1 MSETEQEAP
10 LIRNADDLVR
20 EVRLAKMLDKPVR
33 LTWVILVINV
43 ALFLAAWGYGEVALR
58 EGLGLSAKVLNVG
71 QLTFV
76 TGMKLTEQIAAG
88 QWWRLI
94 SSAFVH
100 MDWSHILFN
109 GYGLYVLGPIIEK
122 FYGRWRWLV
131 VYFGAAII
139 SSLASFFLN
148 DAISGGASGAIYGLV
163 GAAFVFGYKY
173 KDELPA
179 RVSRALTSGMLPWV
193 VVGIGVGF
201 LDILPMDNAAHIGG
215 LVSGAALAAMMKSE
229 AVAEQRS
236 KVGELAVRGF
246 AGVLV
251 GLTIL
256 TSVFWVNELRECT
269 TSEQQ
274 YLQCYP
280 QVAPALGFE
289 LVTGVEDGKAT
300 DPPSKE

>member
-1 MSETEQEAP
+1 
-10 LIRNADDLVR
+10 
-20 EVRLAKMLDKPVR
+20 
-33 LTWVILVINV
+33 
-43 ALFLAAWGYGEVALR
+43 
-58 EGLGLSAKVLNVG
+58 VLNVG

-76 TGMKLTEQIAAG
+76 SGMKLTEQIAAG

-131 VYFGAAII
+131 IYFGAAIL
-139 SSLASFFLN
+139 SALASYVLN
-148 DAISGGASGAIYGLV
+148 DAMSGGASGAIYGLV
-163 GAAFVFGYKY
+163 GASLVFGYKY
-173 KDELPA
+173 RSELPE
-179 RVSRALTSGMLPWV
+179 RVSKALTSGMLPWV
-193 VVGIGVGF
+193 VFGIGIGF
-201 LDILPMDNAAHIGG
+201 LDILPMDNAAHVGG
-215 LVSGAALAAMMKSE
+215 LVSGGALALMMKSE
-229 AVAEQRS
+229 AVADTRS
-236 KVGELAVRGF
+236 KFSDLAMRAL

-256 TSVFWVNELRECT
+256 TGVLWARDLQRCT

-274 YLQCYP
+274 YLECYP

-289 LVTGVEDGKAT
+289 LITGTETSPA
-300 DPPSKE
+300 PSPD

>member
-1 MSETEQEAP
+1 MSQTQQDGP
-10 LIRNADDLVR
+10 LIRDYEDFER
-20 EVRLAKMLDKPVR
+20 EVRLARMLEKPVR
-33 LTWVILVINV
+33 LTWVILAINV
-43 ALFLAAWGYGEVALR
+43 VLFLAAWGFGEVFLHK
-58 EGLGLSAKVLNVG
+58 GLGLSAKVLNVG

-76 TGMKLTEQIAAG
+76 SGMKLTEHIAAG

-131 VYFGAAII
+131 IYFGAAII
-139 SSLASFFLN
+139 SSLASYFLN

-163 GAAFVFGYKY
+163 GAALVFGYKY
-173 KDELPA
+173 RSEIRE
-179 RVSRALTSGMLPWV
+179 RVSKALTSVMFPWV
-193 VVGIGVGF
+193 VFGIGIGF

-215 LVSGAALAAMMKSE
+215 LISGGVLALMMKSE
-229 AVAEQRS
+229 AVAHTRS
-236 KVGELAVRGF
+236 KFSELGVRGI
-246 AGVLV
+246 AGALV
-251 GLTIL
+251 GLTLL
-256 TSVFWVNELRECT
+256 TGVFWAQNLQQCT

-274 YLQCYP
+274 YLECYP

-289 LVTGVEDGKAT
+289 LITGTESAPTPK
-300 DPPSKE
+300 PE

>member
-1 MSETEQEAP
+1 M
-10 LIRNADDLVR
+10 IRDYDDFKR
-20 EVRLAKMLDKPVR
+20 EVRFAKMLDKPVR
-33 LTWVILVINV
+33 LTWVILAINV
-43 ALFLAAWGYGEVALR
+43 VLFLAAWGFGEVVLHK
-58 EGLGLSAKVLNVG
+58 GLGLSARVLNVG

-76 TGMKLTEQIAAG
+76 SGMKLTEQIAAG

-131 VYFGAAII
+131 IYFGAAIL
-139 SSLASFFLN
+139 SALASYVLN
-148 DAISGGASGAIYGLV
+148 DAMSGGASGAIYGLV
-163 GAAFVFGYKY
+163 GASLVFGYKY
-173 KDELPA
+173 RSELPE
-179 RVSRALTSGMLPWV
+179 RVSKALTSGMLPWV
-193 VVGIGVGF
+193 VFGIGIGF
-201 LDILPMDNAAHIGG
+201 LDILPMDNAAHVGG
-215 LVSGAALAAMMKSE
+215 LVSGGALALMMKSE
-229 AVAEQRS
+229 AVADTRS
-236 KVGELAVRGF
+236 KFSDLAMRAL

-256 TSVFWVNELRECT
+256 TGVFWARDLQRCT

-274 YLQCYP
+274 YLECYP

-289 LVTGVEDGKAT
+289 LITGTETSPA
-300 DPPSKE
+300 PSPD